1 MSYSFPGN
9 HIGIFKTAGYEVR
22 KFNYWDE
29 RNLTLDWASLKSVL
43 MDAPEGAVF
52 VLHGVAHNPTG
63 CDPTQQQWMEIAAIM
78 KVMMMGVVCSL
89 GLALFVFWVDGVVG
103 KEPLT
108 HPPKTHSETVPGY
121 VVCPSEMSMRFY
133 IVPL

>member
-78 KVMMMGVVCSL
+78 KVMMMGI
-89 GLALFVFWVDGVVG
+89 
-103 KEPLT
+103 
-108 HPPKTHSETVPGY
+108 
-121 VVCPSEMSMRFY
+121 VCPSDVSKSFTWY
-133 IVPL
+133 QYKKLQSIHT

>member
-78 KVMMMGVVCSL
+78 KVMMMGVVCPSDVSKSFTWYQYEMMQSVHTWNSCSL
-89 GLALFVFWVDGVVG
+89 VLSRSLWMLF
-103 KEPLT
+103 
-108 HPPKTHSETVPGY
+108 
-121 VVCPSEMSMRFY
+121 
-133 IVPL
+133 

>member
-9 HIGIFKTAGYEVR
+9 HIGIFKTAGFEVR

-29 RNLTLDWASLKSVL
+29 RNLNLDWASLKSVL

-78 KVMMMGVVCSL
+78 KVMMMGVVCPSDVSKSFTWYQYEMMQSVHTINSCSL
-89 GLALFVFWVDGVVG
+89 VLS
-103 KEPLT
+103 
-108 HPPKTHSETVPGY
+108 HS
-121 VVCPSEMSMRFY
+121 
-133 IVPL
+133 L